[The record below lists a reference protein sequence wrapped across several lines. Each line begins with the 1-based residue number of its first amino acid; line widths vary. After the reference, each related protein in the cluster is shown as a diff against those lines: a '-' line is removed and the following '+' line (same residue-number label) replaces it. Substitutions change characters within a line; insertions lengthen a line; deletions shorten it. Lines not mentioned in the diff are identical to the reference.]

1 MSDRVYCDH
10 CERHLTDGA
19 RHIRIGVREAV
30 VGLPYNPANQPPV
43 QTLDFCS
50 WEHMAAW
57 ADGQMAA
64 TSPDPT
70 PIEF

>member
-10 CERHLTDGA
+10 CERHLVDGT
-19 RHIRIGVREAV
+19 RHIRIGAREGV

-43 QTLDFCS
+43 QTLDFCC

-57 ADGQMAA
+57 AEGQTAA
-64 TSPDPT
+64 TSPDLT